1 MTIRSK
7 SDVIADLLGR
17 GIADVWAT
25 EDEAATLSG
34 MGTAKFREKLADLE
48 ARGFPKKDPAN
59 NKRFIP
65 AILDFWKQR
74 AQPNRQAF
82 IEVTPQ
88 TEKAKERFHA

>member
-34 MGTAKFREKLADLE
+34 MGR
-48 ARGFPKKDPAN
+48 P
-59 NKRFIP
+59 
-65 AILDFWKQR
+65 
-74 AQPNRQAF
+74 
-82 IEVTPQ
+82 
-88 TEKAKERFHA
+88 